1 MQDLLKIA
9 GNATKAKS
17 LTFDVGTVKNEVKE
31 LTYSVAPETTNNEV
45 IITFA
50 GQVDGASA
58 TNATNYAI
66 EGAKVEKLY

>member
-1 MQDLLKIA
+1 MQ
-9 GNATKAKS
+9 TKAKI
-17 LTFDVGTVKNEVKE
+17 TYFDVGTVKNEVKE

-58 TNATNYAI
+58 TNANYAI